1 MRAPRQLTTEEQL
14 YPAAL
19 RILMRRGHSVY
30 EMRKAL
36 ERRCDDEQLVR
47 RILDRLKQE
56 KLLDDARY
64 SLEFARSRARN
75 RKQGRF
81 RIAREL
87 RARGVPDRHIETAI
101 EETLAETDEGEILR
115 KRVQRKL
122 KLLRGPLDERKR
134 ASLYRSLMAAGFGSD
149 AIRRALKEAAADAL
163 IEEDGPILAEEI
175 E

>member
-1 MRAPRQLTTEEQL
+1 MRAPRQLATDEQL

-19 RILMRRGHSVY
+19 RILMRRGHSVH

-47 RILDRLKQE
+47 RILDRLKQD

-64 SLEFARSRARN
+64 SLEFARSHARN
-75 RKQGRF
+75 RKQGKF

-87 RARGVPDRHIETAI
+87 RARGVPDRHVETAL
-101 EETLAETDEGEILR
+101 EETFAETDEAEILR

-134 ASLYRSLMAAGFGSD
+134 ASLYRSLMAAGFASD

-163 IEEDGPILAEEI
+163 IEEDAPILADDF
-175 E
+175 

>member
-1 MRAPRQLTTEEQL
+1 MRTPRQLATEEQL

-19 RILMRRGHSVY
+19 RILMRRGHSVH

-47 RILDRLKQE
+47 RILDRLKEE

-64 SLEFARSRARN
+64 SLEFARSHARN
-75 RKQGRF
+75 RKQGKF

-87 RARGVPDRHIETAI
+87 RARGVPDRHVETAL
-101 EETLAETDEGEILR
+101 EETFAETDEVEILR

-122 KLLRGPLDERKR
+122 KLIRGPLDEKKR
-134 ASLYRSLMAAGFGSD
+134 ASIYRSLMYAGFDSD
-149 AIRRALKEAAADAL
+149 AVRRELKGAMAAKAEA
-163 IEEDGPILAEEI
+163 ETEI
-175 E
+175 SRTEFDD

>member
-1 MRAPRQLTTEEQL
+1 
-14 YPAAL
+14 
-19 RILMRRGHSVY
+19 MRRGHSIY

-36 ERRCDDEQLVR
+36 ERRCDDDQLVR
-47 RILDRLKQE
+47 RVLDRLKQE

-87 RARGVPDRHIETAI
+87 RARGVPDRHIEAALD
-101 EETLAETDEGEILR
+101 EALAETNEGEMLR
-115 KRVQRKL
+115 KRIERKL
-122 KLLRGPLDERKR
+122 RLVRGPLDEKKR

-149 AIRRALKEAAADAL
+149 AIRRGMKDVLSEASAGD
-163 IEEDGPILAEEI
+163 EPEFPAEGSE
-175 E
+175 

>member
-19 RILMRRGHSVY
+19 RILIRRGHSIH

-149 AIRRALKEAAADAL
+149 AIRRELKSA
-163 IEEDGPILAEEI
+163 LAEEAEGEAEI
-175 E
+175 PAAELDE

>member
-1 MRAPRQLTTEEQL
+1 MRAPRQLATDEQL

-19 RILMRRGHSVY
+19 RILMRRGHSVH

-64 SLEFARSRARN
+64 SLEFARSHARN
-75 RKQGRF
+75 RKQGKF

-87 RARGVPDRHIETAI
+87 RARGVPDRHVETAL
-101 EETLAETDEGEILR
+101 EETFAETDEAEILR

-134 ASLYRSLMAAGFGSD
+134 ASLYRSLMTAGFASD
-149 AIRRALKEAAADAL
+149 AIRRALKEAAADAA
-163 IEEDGPILAEEI
+163 IEEDAPILGDEI
-175 E
+175 